1 MHYGL
6 LVSSFVSFRA
16 PAFRVVKKRIREK
29 IKISVFR
36 VSSLIF
42 VVARKESHR
51 TKKVARHATTTTT
64 TTPINHH
71 HGESISGRLES
82 AVRHATRVSA
92 LVFDFFFATVSA
104 CLSLFRSLSL
114 SLARAKREREDLF
127 FRKDD

>member
-1 MHYGL
+1 
-6 LVSSFVSFRA
+6 VRFVFC
-16 PAFRVVKKRIREK
+16 VVKRIREK

-36 VSSLIF
+36 VSYLIF

-51 TKKVARHATTTTT
+51 TKKVARQDTTTTT
-64 TTPINHH
+64 TTINHH

-104 CLSLFRSLSL
+104 SLSLFLSLSL
-114 SLARAKREREDLF
+114 SLARARRERERGCF
-127 FRKDD
+127 FEKMID